1 MAQRFR
7 VAAASVVLAAVA
19 GSALAMSPATAVDS
33 KLQYIESVDQAV
45 AEVTQIL
52 AAGDTIGGY
61 TWVGVPD
68 GMGGVKNAD
77 GTITVY
83 VTHELSASDA
93 FVAKTERSYGGFGAF
108 VSAVKYNPTTKAI
121 VSIKDA
127 IKSAA
132 WYDYEAKKFGSLPVG
147 PEDAP
152 DMDAFTTPNH
162 TTAINRFCSATLVK
176 AGALSYT
183 ETKRVKYFVKV
194 NGKKVAKYKTVKTV
208 FGTKDPIFVTGEEGE
223 SESRIFALNTK
234 LGVLAQLPALGL
246 GATENV
252 SIAPASKT
260 KKNTIALIGEDGDVT
275 DSQLFLYKGTKK
287 ATGTWYQ
294 KAGLTDGMR
303 YVTKI
308 ENSGVG
314 LANDVAVRTA
324 LAAKTV
330 SSAVRGVAAVSASKV
345 KVVGGVLTVTTS
357 AAHNLKAGDVVT
369 LAGFGSVTDTNSITI
384 NFGAGDSNVNGTAT
398 VNAAASTTT
407 FTVGVDADD
416 LAETVV
422 AAGTVQLAADVVVV
436 TTSAAHGLV
445 EGDQVKFEGM
455 TGGLEGRYTV
465 SGAPTTTVFTVVEAG
480 SAFNVSTGKATEL
493 LDVTFKKVATDLAG
507 DAQQTIAKLRGTV
520 FSRVEDATFN
530 PANPNEFFFITTQSD
545 SDGVGVSGVKD
556 GSTRDGGALWKVT
569 FVNVANPSLGAVIEL
584 VLDGTEAPSND
595 PAVKLNKPDN
605 LTITNNG
612 LYALLQEDPGG
623 NNHIARLMALRLSDK
638 KLVSI
643 AQFDPALVD
652 PNNVDTYL
660 TNDEESSGVFD
671 ATSLIAASG
680 DTASYFFFNA
690 QFHPLSKDGGGNS
703 LSTDPLKG
711 TVLGLMR
718 PDLIAQTSYDITNI
732 YRASG
737 SATSAVVTVEDLG
750 ELAVNDLVTLR
761 GATKEINGTYA
772 VTAMDSGAKTFTIT
786 VKSTV
791 TLNGNLT
798 VGNGLTDGAVA
809 VTINSDEAL
818 ALKTSIIEGGAL
830 YTLKISNWDDVFAL
844 ETVG

>member
-7 VAAASVVLAAVA
+7 VAAAGVVLTALAS
-19 GSALAMSPATAVDS
+19 SALAMSPATAVDN
-33 KLQYIESVDQAV
+33 KLIYVESVDNAV

-52 AAGDTIGGY
+52 AAGDVVAGY

-93 FVAKTERSYGGFGAF
+93 FVAQTERSYGGFGAF
-108 VSAVKYNPTTKAI
+108 ISAVKYNPVTKTV

-132 WYDYEAKKFGSLPVG
+132 WYDYEEKKFGSLPVE

-152 DMDAFTTPNH
+152 DMDAYSTPNH

-176 AGALSYT
+176 AGDLSYT

-208 FGTKDPIFVTGEEGE
+208 FGTKDPIFVSGEEGE

-234 LGVLAQLPALGL
+234 LGALAQLPAFGL
-246 GATENV
+246 GATENI

-260 KKNTIALIGEDGDVT
+260 KKSTVALIGEDGDVT

-287 ATGTWYQ
+287 AAGTWYQ

-303 YVTKI
+303 YVAKVS
-308 ENSGVG
+308 NSGLG

-324 LAAKTV
+324 LTKQTIT
-330 SSAVRGVAAVSASKV
+330 SAVRGVSPVATTKV
-345 KVVGGVLTVTTS
+345 KIVGGVLTVTTAS
-357 AAHNLKAGDVVT
+357 AHSLKAGDVVT
-369 LAGFGSVTDTNSITI
+369 LAGFGAVGGVDL
-384 NFGAGDSNVNGTAT
+384 GAGDSNVNGTVTVDSAAT
-398 VNAAASTTT
+398 TTT
-407 FTVGVDADD
+407 FTTGVDADD
-416 LAETVV
+416 LVET
-422 AAGTVQLAADVVVV
+422 AFTAGTVAIASDVVVV
-436 TTSAAHGLV
+436 TTSAVHGFV
-445 EGDQVKFEGM
+445 EGDQVKFDGM
-455 TGGLEGRYTV
+455 TGGLSGRYTV
-465 SGAPTTTVFTVVEAG
+465 SGAPTTTVFTVIADG
-480 SAFNVSTGKATEL
+480 AAFNVSTGKVNEL
-493 LDVTFKKVATDLAG
+493 LDVTFKKVSTDIAG
-507 DAQQTIAKLRGTV
+507 DAQQVIAKLRGTV
-520 FSRVEDATFN
+520 FSRVEDGNFN

-545 SDGVGVSGVKD
+545 SDGTGVTGVKD
-556 GSTRDGGALWKVT
+556 GSARDGGALWKVT
-569 FVNVANPSLGAVIEL
+569 FENVANPSLGAVIEL
-584 VLDGTEAPSND
+584 VLDGTEAPLND
-595 PAVKLNKPDN
+595 PNIKINKPDN

-638 KLVSI
+638 ALVSV
-643 AQFDPALVD
+643 AEFDADLVHPD
-652 PNNVDTYL
+652 NVDTYL

-671 ATSLIAASG
+671 ATSLLASAG

-690 QFHPLSKDGGGNS
+690 QFHPLGKDGGGNS
-703 LSTDPLKG
+703 LSTDPLKA

-718 PDLIAQTSYDITNI
+718 PDLIAQTTYDITNV

-737 SATSAVVTVEDLG
+737 SATSITVTVEDLKD
-750 ELAVNDLVTLR
+750 LAVNDLVTLR

-772 VTAMDSGAKTFTIT
+772 VTAMNSDAKTFTVT
-786 VKSTV
+786 VKSSV
-791 TLNGNLT
+791 ILNGNLT
-798 VGNGLTDGAVA
+798 VGDGLTAGAVA
-809 VTINSDEAL
+809 VTINGDEAL

-830 YTLKISNWDDVFAL
+830 YTLKITNWDELF
-844 ETVG
+844 TVNG